1 MKKAISYIAIVLFAC
16 SLLLYNKYGIPQAVQ
31 MPLEEDSGEYTTDGF
46 ETPEEAVTYF
56 LYQIKQDNLDA
67 ALRVCA
73 ISDIAEYFNMTLFLQ
88 YTQQY
93 GGTNLVLPSELENDA
108 YIEISRMRF
117 AYYYAQL
124 IEQYRSFFLNDTTP
138 EVLQVMVSEPEQK
151 DGMYY
156 QKKESIGDILGARDI
171 CEISALVGTNDRI
184 QELRFSL
191 AKYKKY
197 WKVFLLCPMEDWQS
211 DQAWIQ
217 DVTELTDRSMIKTMQ
232 AEETADVILPV
243 NYYILDSKSENT
255 IKDLTDN
262 FFVYLQRGDV
272 ISAMSYL
279 TPVDV
284 QKTSLLTRLEQQ
296 ANVAARIQ
304 QLYYEMFLYDTS
316 KLEWA
321 GRHYE
326 DAPETIPDLLNLE
339 NMIYASYTGVNVLY
353 DDGTT
358 AQIQSGFSY
367 GWGWYGLILNLVN
380 NNGWTISSVG

>member
-31 MPLEEDSGEYTTDGF
+31 MPLEENSGEYTVGGF
-46 ETPEEAVTYF
+46 ETPEEAVTYL
-56 LYQIKQDNLDA
+56 LYHMNQDHLDA

-73 ISDIAEYFNMTLFLQ
+73 VSDIAEYFNMTLFLQ

-93 GGTNLVLPSELENDA
+93 GGVNLVLPSELENDA

-117 AYYYAQL
+117 AYDYAQL

-138 EVLQVMVSEPEQK
+138 EVLRVMVSEPEQK
-151 DGMYY
+151 DGIYY
-156 QKKESIGDILGARDI
+156 QQIESIGDILGARDI
-171 CEISALVGTNDRI
+171 CEVSALVGTNDRI

-197 WKVFLLCPMEDWQS
+197 WKVFLFSPMDNWQS
-211 DQAWIQ
+211 DQPWIQ
-217 DVTELTDRSMIKTMQ
+217 DVTELTDRNTLQ
-232 AEETADVILPV
+232 PVETEQMVDVILPV
-243 NYYILDSKSENT
+243 NYYVLGSRSENT

-262 FFVYLQRGDV
+262 FFFYLQRGDV
-272 ISAMSYL
+272 VSAMSYL
-279 TPVDV
+279 TPTDLREMP
-284 QKTSLLTRLEQQ
+284 LLTKLERQ

-304 QLYYEMFLYDTS
+304 QMYYEMFLYDTS

-326 DAPETIPDLLNLE
+326 DAPETIPDLLDLE

-358 AQIQSGFSY
+358 AQTQGGFNY
-367 GWGWYGLILNLVN
+367 GWGWYGMILNLVN

>member
-1 MKKAISYIAIVLFAC
+1 MKKAVSYIAIVLFAC

-46 ETPEEAVTYF
+46 ETPEEAVTYL
-56 LYQIKQDNLDA
+56 LYHMNQDHLDA

-93 GGTNLVLPSELENDA
+93 GGATMVLPSELENDA

-124 IEQYRSFFLNDTTP
+124 IEQYRSFFLNDTMP

-156 QKKESIGDILGARDI
+156 QKQESIGDILGARDI
-171 CEISALVGTNDRI
+171 CEVSALVETNDRI

-211 DQAWIQ
+211 DQLWIQ
-217 DVTELTDRSMIKTMQ
+217 DVTELTDRSTIKITQ
-232 AEETADVILPV
+232 AEETANVILPV
-243 NYYILDSKSENT
+243 NYYVLDSESENT

-262 FFVYLQRGDV
+262 FFFYLQRGDV
-272 ISAMSYL
+272 VSAMSYL
-279 TPVDV
+279 TPTDI
-284 QKTSLLTRLEQQ
+284 QETPLLTQLERQ

-304 QLYYEMFLYDTS
+304 QLYYEMFLYDVS

-358 AQIQSGFSY
+358 AQIQGGFSY

-380 NNGWTISSVG
+380 NNGWTISSVE

>member
-31 MPLEEDSGEYTTDGF
+31 SPLEEDSGEYTTGGF
-46 ETPEEAVTYF
+46 ETPEEAVTYL
-56 LYQIKQDNLDA
+56 LYQMKQDNLDA

-73 ISDIAEYFNMTLFLQ
+73 VSDIAEYFNMTLFLQ

-93 GGTNLVLPSELENDA
+93 AGVSLILPSELENDA

-117 AYYYAQL
+117 SYYYAQL
-124 IEQYRSFFLNDTTP
+124 IEQYRSGFLNDP
-138 EVLQVMVSEPEQK
+138 AAEVLQVMADEPEQQ
-151 DGMYY
+151 DGAYY
-156 QKKESIGDILGARDI
+156 QKKDSISDILGARDI
-171 CEISALVGTNDRI
+171 CEVSVLIGANDRI

-197 WKVFLLCPMEDWQS
+197 WKVFLLSPMENWQS
-211 DQAWIQ
+211 DQLWIQ
-217 DVTELTDRSMIKTMQ
+217 DVTELTDRSTLKTMEPEL
-232 AEETADVILPV
+232 AADVILPQ
-243 NYYILDSKSENT
+243 NYYVLDSRSEDT
-255 IKDLTDN
+255 IKDLTDH
-262 FFVYLQRGDV
+262 FFFYLQRGDV
-272 ISAMSYL
+272 VSAISYL
-279 TPVDV
+279 TPIDG
-284 QKTSLLTRLEQQ
+284 QEMPLLTQLERQ

-326 DAPETIPDLLNLE
+326 DAPETIPNLLNLE

-358 AQIQSGFSY
+358 AQVQSGFSY